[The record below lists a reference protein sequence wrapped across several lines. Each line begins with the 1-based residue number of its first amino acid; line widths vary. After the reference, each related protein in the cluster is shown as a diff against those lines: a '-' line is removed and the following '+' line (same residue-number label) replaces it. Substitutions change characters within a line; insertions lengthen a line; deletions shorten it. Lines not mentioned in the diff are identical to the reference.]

1 MKTNRLDLRPPS
13 PPPPPPDPVVPSH
26 GHPDR
31 HPTQLTRPRRHT
43 PLVLS
48 AQEQAELE
56 RLSRRQAAPWRAV
69 ERARIILLAAQNI
82 RASAIA
88 ATLHVSTN
96 TARKWIK
103 RYTRKPPGTPTTEN
117 PAPQPSAV
125 EPPLAKVSCLAD
137 LQQRL
142 EAFVDYFN
150 RTMAK
155 PFKWTYQ
162 GKPLQGSASG

>member
-56 RLSRRQAAPWRAV
+56 RLSRRQA
-69 ERARIILLAAQNI
+69 
-82 RASAIA
+82 
-88 ATLHVSTN
+88 
-96 TARKWIK
+96 
-103 RYTRKPPGTPTTEN
+103 PPGGPSNE
-117 PAPQPSAV
+117 PASSFWP
-125 EPPLAKVSCLAD
+125 AK
-137 LQQRL
+137 
-142 EAFVDYFN
+142 
-150 RTMAK
+150 K
-155 PFKWTYQ
+155 
-162 GKPLQGSASG
+162 